1 MLTKPKLMLL
11 ENLSSGMNN
20 KQLDSLLNT
29 IKSVQDCTLLIASQ
43 NPKIHS
49 ISDFIIEIEN
59 GQIVFNG
66 NYESYSKK

>member
-20 KQLDSLLNT
+20 KQLGSLLST
-29 IKSVQDCTLLIASQ
+29 INSIQDCTLLIASQ
-43 NPKIHS
+43 NPKIHEL
-49 ISDFIIEIEN
+49 SDVIIEIEN

-66 NYESYSKK
+66 NYESFSKK